1 MLPIGT
7 VVYNS
12 NTENLQMIISYYPID
27 KETGKQ
33 FEYLTCLYPYG
44 YGPDIPYYL
53 INKSDFKY
61 IVHEGL
67 EMAYFDKFAS
77 EVEKIA
83 KQPNENAITKITE
96 IDLSKFTEL

>member
-27 KETGKQ
+27 KDTGEQ

-44 YGPDIPYYL
+44 YGSDMPYYL

-67 EMAYFDKFAS
+67 EMVYFEKFAS

-83 KQPNENAITKITE
+83 NQPSEIPTSKIID
-96 IDLSKFTEL
+96 IDLSEFTEL